1 MAEISAQTAQ
11 RARSIP
17 SSQETRIFA
26 AVAAVALVFRA
37 PFLTHGYGTDPDAW
51 RVSEAARQ
59 MASTHVYTPSRLPGN
74 PVQEI
79 VSALIRG
86 GGPLALNGAT
96 AVMSAVAAGFFT
108 LSLGRLGRREAVV
121 AGLALAF
128 TPVVY
133 VNSVSAMDY
142 LWALGFIMASL
153 YALLCRRV
161 VLSGVLLGLAVG
173 CRPTSCLF
181 VLPFCLFLRL
191 ELEEGESKAAW
202 RLSALKLCAV
212 GGATGLA
219 CYVPVFQRF
228 GRKALI
234 FEPNHPGLVAALK
247 AATLDT
253 WGLIGLLA
261 LGAAVVAVAIDHLRT
276 RPAPSLRPLAP
287 WLLAI
292 GIYLLLFAALPN
304 EAGYLIPVVPFVI
317 LGLGALLPYR
327 RFVAL
332 TCALVASSFFL
343 GVGRQATPGG
353 PVASRLAMP
362 INLHGQGLIL
372 DPLQGPVLAADS
384 ARRESV
390 AYVAR
395 VIARGASLPGNN
407 VILAGYWYT
416 QLSATLHDEA
426 PRREQYV
433 ERLTQEELE
442 RYEATGCTIH
452 YLARQD
458 AYNVYTGGV
467 DLATTSAHELVLD
480 GDAKAAA
487 AR

>member
-1 MAEISAQTAQ
+1 MAEASAQTAQ
-11 RARSIP
+11 RVQSIP
-17 SSQETRIFA
+17 VSQETRAFA
-26 AVAAVALVFRA
+26 AIAAVALIFRA

-133 VNSVSAMDY
+133 VNSVSSMDY

-181 VLPFCLFLRL
+181 VLPLCLFLRL
-191 ELEEGESKAAW
+191 EEGESRAAW
-202 RLSALKLCAV
+202 RLPALKLCAAS
-212 GGATGLA
+212 GATGLA
-219 CYVPVFQRF
+219 CFVPVLYRF

-234 FEPNHPGLVAALK
+234 YEPNHPGVMAALK

-261 LGAAVVAVAIDHLRT
+261 LGAAVVAVAIDHLRRRT
-276 RPAPSLRPLAP
+276 APSLRPLAP

-292 GIYLLLFAALPN
+292 GIYLSLFALLPN
-304 EAGYLIPVVPFVI
+304 EAGYLIPIVPFVI
-317 LGLGALLPYR
+317 LVLGALLPYR

-332 TCALVASSFFL
+332 TCALAASSFFL

-353 PVASRLAMP
+353 PVASRLAVP
-362 INLHGQGLIL
+362 VSLHGQGLIL
-372 DPLQGPVLAADS
+372 DPIQGPVLAADS

-416 QLSATLHDEA
+416 QVTATLHDEP

-433 ERLTQEELE
+433 ESLTLE
-442 RYEATGCTIH
+442 QLQGYEATGCAIH

-458 AYNVYTGGV
+458 AYNIYTGGV
-467 DLATTSAHELVLD
+467 DLATTSARELVLD
-480 GDAKAAA
+480 GDATAADK
-487 AR
+487 R